1 MELNY
6 LGLVAALSGFLS
18 VWLGHVAVRKIEAHA
33 PTLWIPAG
41 GALLLGLVVEVVSVM
56 SENLYIAAVCGILGV
71 TLFWDALEFYRQQK
85 RVKQGHAPANPNN
98 PRHAHILAAYPAAS
112 TLVMLARHPRG
123 QKYSAEE
130 LAAMKASAK

>member
-6 LGLVAALSGFLS
+6 LGLAAGLSGFLS
-18 VWLGHVAVRKIEAHA
+18 IWLGHIAVRKIEAHA
-33 PTLWIPAG
+33 SALWLPAG
-41 GALLLGLVVEVVSVM
+41 GALILGLVVEAVSVK
-56 SENLYIAAVCGILGV
+56 SENLYVTAVCGILGV
-71 TLFWDALEFYRQQK
+71 TLFWDALELFRQQK

-98 PRHAHILAAYPAAS
+98 PRHAHILAGYPAAS
-112 TLVMLARHPRG
+112 TLDWLARHPRG